1 MTPITFTFTDV
12 TPDQFAAVEAQVE
25 QQTGLTLTGNV
36 GEANKFGYDIAYVYD
51 NASTVI
57 FTVKHV
63 PFFSSVDAVAVKA
76 KLAAA
81 FGKEPS

>member
-1 MTPITFTFTDV
+1 MTPITFTFIDV
-12 TPDQFAAVEAQVE
+12 IPEQFDNVEAQVE

-36 GEANKFGYDIAYVYD
+36 GEANKFGFDIAYVYD

-63 PFFSSVDAVAVKA
+63 PFFSSVDAVKA